1 MDPEARNR
9 TLLNLIFKFKPDAP
23 LQKLIHTKTRSH
35 KDSYSLAEILT
46 ILKDMIASERMFD
59 ERNPTVILC
68 SKELE
73 MALNQRAFHVT
84 EVRDLVLDQLELLAS
99 GTHRSEGR

>member
-9 TLLNLIFKFKPDAP
+9 TLLNLIFKFKRGAP
-23 LQKLIHTKTRSH
+23 LQKLLHTKTGSR
-35 KDSYSLAEILT
+35 KDFYSLAEILT
-46 ILKDMIASERMFD
+46 ILKDMIALERMFD

-84 EVRDLVLDQLELLAS
+84 EVRDLVLDQLELPP
-99 GTHRSEGR
+99 G